1 MIKKFKRVDNDGVME
16 LILNGPYGGKYLDTR
31 DGGVYQLAEKET
43 APKKKLEL
51 KALLKS
57 PENAAGGDRN
67 SKRHIWGKLFNNN
80 NFPQIWRIYLNIIG
94 ENPIYEKIL
103 SKLASA
109 RYGVKKAKLQEEI
122 GAPNGTYGRA
132 IQDLVDCGYVI
143 EYKKKY
149 EEYNPLYIQLVDPF
163 LLFHYHHLTKGKK
176 LDSYEDLVSDM
187 GRYDNW
193 RGQAFEILCFNNL
206 DSIKNAL
213 GISGVKTECYPWYNS
228 EDKKDERVQIDM
240 IIERADMITN
250 LCEIK
255 YTNKPFT
262 IDAAYEQQ
270 LLRKRDVYKEKTGT
284 THALK
289 IIMISAK
296 GLSGT
301 THTSYIAD
309 VITLDD
315 LFEG

>member
-1 MIKKFKRVDNDGVME
+1 MLGECKIE
-16 LILNGPYGGKYLDTR
+16 LTEKGFLSTNIGG
-31 DGGVYQLAEKET
+31 
-43 APKKKLEL
+43 
-51 KALLKS
+51 
-57 PENAAGGDRN
+57 
-67 SKRHIWGKLFNNN
+67 
-80 NFPQIWRIYLNIIG
+80 
-94 ENPIYEKIL
+94 
-103 SKLASA
+103 
-109 RYGVKKAKLQEEI
+109 
-122 GAPNGTYGRA
+122 
-132 IQDLVDCGYVI
+132 
-143 EYKKKY
+143 
-149 EEYNPLYIQLVDPF
+149 
-163 LLFHYHHLTKGKK
+163 
-176 LDSYEDLVSDM
+176 
-187 GRYDNW
+187 
-193 RGQAFEILCFNNL
+193 
-206 DSIKNAL
+206 
-213 GISGVKTECYPWYNS
+213 YNS
-228 EDKKDERVQIDM
+228 SYLIGCDEIDM

-284 THALK
+284 TQALK